1 MAARN
6 ERKLE
11 ILRLVLEA
19 GELTSEEVADALGIE
34 IHNSRVQVRRYWRH
48 GLLYRRVVDR
58 TTKKRAYRVSPKG
71 KARLKWLENNESFSF
86 GKMSCAYPRTQ

>member
-6 ERKLE
+6 ERKLKV
-11 ILRLVLEA
+11 LRFVLEA
-19 GELTSEEVADALGIE
+19 GEVTSEEVADALGIE
-34 IHNSRVQVRRYWRH
+34 IHNSRVQVRRYWQR

-71 KARLKWLENNESFSF
+71 KARLRWLENNRPFSL
-86 GKMSCAYPRTQ
+86 GKMSCAYPRL